1 MPRTVQVGPAADIP
15 TLSLALEDPDVTEI
29 ILAPGRYVE
38 HVVIAPRRGP
48 LTLRSSTGSA
58 EDVTITFGL
67 RQGDRDATGMPFVQD
82 CATLTIDAD
91 AVTLDALTIENS
103 FDKGTSADLPDS
115 QAIALRT
122 RGTDITLTRCRLLGR
137 QDTVLLDAPSWAA
150 VRRVHLVDC
159 EIVGDVDF
167 LYGRATALIEG
178 GEIRSRGAGYVTAPS
193 TAHENPRGFL
203 LHGVRFTAEPGVE
216 KGSVHLGRPWHP
228 GGKPDALGQALVVH
242 CELGPHIASPP
253 WHEMGGF
260 RWQDARLA
268 EHANTGPGAHGTGP
282 QLTVAPDPATW
293 LETPPSA
300 PVPTATSTG
309 RGARVHVLTDLTSS
323 RISSALD
330 TAGVPCTTHR
340 LSVELLG
347 SSAADPQLDRFLDE
361 LRAGEVAILEIAHPR
376 DPADVFTRIPSA
388 LRRMLVGLR
397 ARGATAVLAVP
408 PTMVSGTED
417 GLAQALRRLARAEG
431 VLAAEPDADIARSVR
446 RLLGSGAT
454 G

>member
-1 MPRTVQVGPAADIP
+1 MSRTIHVGAAADDVP
-15 TLSLALEDPDVTEI
+15 TLSLALEDPDATEI

-38 HVVIAPRRGP
+38 HVVIRPRREP

-91 AVTLDALTIENS
+91 AVTIDAVTIENS
-103 FDKGTSADLPDS
+103 FDKGTAADLPDS

-122 RGTDITLTRCRLLGR
+122 RGTDIRLTRCRLLGR

-193 TAHENPRGFL
+193 TARENPRGFL
-203 LHGVRFTAEPGVE
+203 LHSVRFTAEPGVE
-216 KGSVHLGRPWHP
+216 AGSVHLGRPWHP
-228 GGKPDALGQALVVH
+228 GAKPDALGQALVVN

-253 WHEMGGF
+253 WQEMGGF
-260 RWQDARLA
+260 RWQDARFA
-268 EHANTGPGAHGTGP
+268 EHGNTGPSAHGAGP
-282 QLTVAPDPATW
+282 QLTVAPAPGTW
-293 LETPPSA
+293 LAPPA
-300 PVPTATSTG
+300 PPPG
-309 RGARVHVLTDLTSS
+309 HEPQVHVLTDLSSS
-323 RISSALD
+323 RISSSLD
-330 TAGVPCTTHR
+330 AAGVLCTSHQIST
-340 LSVELLG
+340 ELLG
-347 SSAADPQLDRFLDE
+347 GSVADPRLDRFLDE
-361 LRAGEVAILEIAHPR
+361 LQAGEVVILELAHPR

-388 LRRMLVGLR
+388 LRRMLVGIR
-397 ARGATAVLAVP
+397 ARGGNAVLTVP
-408 PTMVSGTED
+408 PAEASGNED
-417 GLAQALRRLARAEG
+417 GLPQSVRQLARAEG
-431 VLAAEPDADIARSVR
+431 LLAVEPGEDVARCVQDLAATVVAD
-446 RLLGSGAT
+446 
-454 G
+454 